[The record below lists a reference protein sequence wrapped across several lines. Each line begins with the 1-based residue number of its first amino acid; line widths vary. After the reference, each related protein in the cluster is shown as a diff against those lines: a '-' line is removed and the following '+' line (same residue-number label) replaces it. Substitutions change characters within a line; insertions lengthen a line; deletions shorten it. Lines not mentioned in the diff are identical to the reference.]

1 MKGLLV
7 GNVCAPLL
15 SSLRFVAGRADAS
28 KEVHGWEGRIGG
40 RLGVAVLRGRAGT
53 DVQVTRVVCT
63 ESCDMSVVHVACSD
77 RIWGPDGRDG
87 PHASHGVSS
96 ICRKL
101 LIRSIAA

>member
-77 RIWGPDGRDG
+77 RIWVQMEGTDLMLLMVCRVYAGSCLSGR
-87 PHASHGVSS
+87 
-96 ICRKL
+96 
-101 LIRSIAA
+101 